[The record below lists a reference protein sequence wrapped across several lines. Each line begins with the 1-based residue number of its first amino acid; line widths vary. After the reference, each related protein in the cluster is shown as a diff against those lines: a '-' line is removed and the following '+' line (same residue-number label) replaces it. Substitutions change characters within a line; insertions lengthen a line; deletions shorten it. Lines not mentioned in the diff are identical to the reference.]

1 MFLTKKLLEQTKF
14 VGILLV
20 PVVLTLVLGCG
31 QDNKTDVVSDTLDGV
46 KAGLSG
52 TIEIDGSS
60 TVFPVSEAVAE
71 DFHKIHSNVN
81 VNVGISGTG
90 GGFKRFTVGETDISD
105 ASRQMRAKEVDQA
118 TENGINYIE
127 LKVGIDGL
135 SVIVNPKNDW
145 AECLTVEELKKIWEP
160 GSTINNWNQV
170 RSEFPDRPLRLY
182 GGDTDSG
189 TFDYFTEEIVGEAQ
203 ASRPDYTASAD
214 DNVLVRGVAG
224 DRNSLGY
231 FGYSYYAENA
241 EKLKL
246 IAIDNGSGCIKPTAE
261 TIENGTYQ
269 PLSRPLFIYI
279 NKNRLE
285 KSEIAAFVEFY
296 LTEARKLVRE
306 VGYVPL
312 GESAYAEALELVK
325 GASIK

>member
-1 MFLTKKLLEQTKF
+1 M
-14 VGILLV
+14 
-20 PVVLTLVLGCG
+20 CG
-31 QDNKTDVVSDTLDGV
+31 
-46 KAGLSG
+46 
-52 TIEIDGSS
+52 
-60 TVFPVSEAVAE
+60 
-71 DFHKIHSNVN
+71 SNVN

-189 TFDYFTEEIVGEAQ
+189 TFDYFTEEISSNTEHC
-203 ASRPDYTASAD
+203 T
-214 DNVLVRGVAG
+214 
-224 DRNSLGY
+224 
-231 FGYSYYAENA
+231 ET
-241 EKLKL
+241 L
-246 IAIDNGSGCIKPTAE
+246 IELLC
-261 TIENGTYQ
+261 
-269 PLSRPLFIYI
+269 
-279 NKNRLE
+279 
-285 KSEIAAFVEFY
+285 FY
-296 LTEARKLVRE
+296 
-306 VGYVPL
+306 
-312 GESAYAEALELVK
+312 
-325 GASIK
+325 

>member
-1 MFLTKKLLEQTKF
+1 M
-14 VGILLV
+14 
-20 PVVLTLVLGCG
+20 
-31 QDNKTDVVSDTLDGV
+31 
-46 KAGLSG
+46 
-52 TIEIDGSS
+52 
-60 TVFPVSEAVAE
+60 AE
-71 DFHKIHSNVN
+71 DFHKNHSNVN

-203 ASRPDYTASAD
+203 ASWPDYTASAD

-231 FGYSYYAENA
+231 FGYAYYAENA

>member
-31 QDNKTDVVSDTLDGV
+31 QDNKTDVVSDTFDGG

-231 FGYSYYAENA
+231 FGYAYYAENA

>member
-1 MFLTKKLLEQTKF
+1 MCLTKKLLEQTKF

-31 QDNKTDVVSDTLDGV
+31 QDNKTDVVSDTLDGG

-214 DNVLVRGVAG
+214 ANVLVRGVAG

-231 FGYSYYAENA
+231 FGYAYYAENA

-312 GESAYAEALELVK
+312 GESAYADALELVK